1 MPTLVVLGQ
10 IPITKRRVAK
20 MQVILQSKRFWL
32 SVASVFAI
40 AIKDYLPL
48 TDEQVKQIVLAI
60 GAWIIGDSLRSTVPP
75 KITGSTYR

>member
-1 MPTLVVLGQ
+1 
-10 IPITKRRVAK
+10 

-32 SVASVFAI
+32 SVASVVAI

-48 TDEQVKQIVLAI
+48 TDEQVQQIVLAI